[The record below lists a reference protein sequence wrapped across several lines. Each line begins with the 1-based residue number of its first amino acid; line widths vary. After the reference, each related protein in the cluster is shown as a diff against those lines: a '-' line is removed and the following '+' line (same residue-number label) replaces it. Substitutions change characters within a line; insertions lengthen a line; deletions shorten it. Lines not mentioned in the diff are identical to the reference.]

1 MTLLGEW
8 GRSASWSANISSNS
22 RNLKLT
28 FFTTRCHGRVHLPVD
43 LSILALI
50 EEISNWHSWPLD
62 DSTGGG
68 RVDLPLDLLI
78 LAIIVE
84 ISNCHSSP
92 INNSTWGV
100 GTYASWSANNTSNS
114 RNLKLPFLATRWL
127 YWGGGVDLP
136 VDLSILA
143 LIVEIS
149 NHHSWPLDDS
159 TWGSRSA
166 SWSAN
171 ISSNSRNLI
180 LPILGH

>member
-1 MTLLGEW
+1 M
-8 GRSASWSANISSNS
+8 
-22 RNLKLT
+22 
-28 FFTTRCHGRVHLPVD
+28 PVD
-43 LSILALI
+43 LL
-50 EEISNWHSWPLD
+50 
-62 DSTGGG
+62 
-68 RVDLPLDLLI
+68 
-78 LAIIVE
+78 
-84 ISNCHSSP
+84 
-92 INNSTWGV
+92 
-100 GTYASWSANNTSNS
+100 NNTSNS

-127 YWGGGVDLP
+127 YWGGVDLP

-180 LPILGH
+180 LPFLATRWLYWWWEGRSASWSANISSNSRNLKLPFLATRWLYWWWEGRSATWSAYISSNSRNPILPFLATRWLYRGMG